1 MGELKRFQENID
13 EIVAGESKRLSRIH
27 SDHLNPFSED
37 VFLFVTAVTS
47 FFTFESN
54 RNYANSFL
62 YRHEMFRQSKLALSS
77 GSKIRFK
84 LSISYSI
91 DSSNQRI

>member
-1 MGELKRFQENID
+1 MGELKKFQENID
-13 EIVAGESKRLSRIH
+13 VIVAGESKRLSSIH
-27 SDHLNPFSED
+27 SDDLNPFSED
-37 VFLFVTAVTS
+37 VVLFVTAVTS
-47 FFTFESN
+47 SFTFESH